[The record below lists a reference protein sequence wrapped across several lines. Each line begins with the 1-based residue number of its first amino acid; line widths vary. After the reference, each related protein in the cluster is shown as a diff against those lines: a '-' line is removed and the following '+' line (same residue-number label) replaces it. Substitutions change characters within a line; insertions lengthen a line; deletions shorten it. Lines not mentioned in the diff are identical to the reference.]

1 MIDKDILDAVLP
13 VPTLEELKE
22 EKVQELEE
30 AGFVVT
36 NFNPG
41 GVFYTILM
49 IVCRI
54 KIELLQLCRVILPNL
69 FVSHAT
75 GIWLDLKVGDYGKW
89 RKMAQKTQGVVT
101 VTRTNEDGP
110 AIQIRKGHIFK
121 TTLDINDEEL
131 RYVATRAV
139 TLPRGTVSA
148 EVPVE
153 AEAEGSRYNVPQG
166 QITKSLT
173 YLGEVEITN
182 GADWIT
188 REGSDTEE
196 DEALRQRTL
205 RSWSELAQRATEDS
219 FVNAAESVDG
229 VLFAQADCDHPRGQ
243 GTIDVIV
250 TGTAGEAT
258 EELLE
263 AVRAAVEDICG
274 PYDDILVYSS
284 EAVTQDIDV
293 IVTTTDTGSDEEI
306 TGQIQRLM
314 EELLAVRKG
323 RKLYELYVSDINY
336 AIRSG
341 HSAATNAAVVVP
353 AQDVILERDKVITL
367 GTVTVE
373 IRRE

>member
-1 MIDKDILDAVLP
+1 MIDKATLDTVLP

-22 EKVQELEE
+22 QKVAELKEG
-30 AGFVVT
+30 GFVVT
-36 NFNPG
+36 NFHPG

-54 KIELLQLCRVILPNL
+54 KIELLRLCRTILPNL

-89 RKMAQKTQGVVT
+89 RKQAQKTQGIVT
-101 VTRTNEDGP
+101 VTRSNGDGD

-121 TTLDINDEEL
+121 TPADINGEEL
-131 RYVATRAV
+131 RFFVTRAV
-139 TLPRGTVSA
+139 TLQRDSLSA
-148 EVPVE
+148 EVLVE
-153 AEAEGSRYNVPQG
+153 AETEGSRYNVPQG

-182 GADWIT
+182 GLEWIT
-188 REGSDTEE
+188 REGSDTED

-219 FVNAAESVDG
+219 FVNAAEAVPG

-243 GTIDVIV
+243 GTVDVIV

-274 PYDDILVYSS
+274 PYDDILVKSS
-284 EAVTQDIDV
+284 IAVPQDIQV
-293 IVTTTDTGSDEEI
+293 VLTTTDTASDEDI
-306 TGQIQRLM
+306 AGQITRILT
-314 EELLAVRKG
+314 ELLEVKKG

-341 HSAATNAAVVVP
+341 HSAATNAAVVIP

-367 GTVTVE
+367 GAVTVE